1 MGGGAARYP
10 PLEMMGIAES
20 VLSPAVGLNPSLTA
34 SWKEKNGFVSAAALQ
49 YVTATMETKIFS
61 WLGREF
67 VEISGEAQAGA
78 SVESTT
84 AELVRKIRSG
94 AQNQ

>member
-1 MGGGAARYP
+1 MPNWRANARRFK
-10 PLEMMGIAES
+10 LDSFAIAGFILRLIPCKK
-20 VLSPAVGLNPSLTA
+20 V
-34 SWKEKNGFVSAAALQ
+34 GFVSGATLQ

-78 SVESTT
+78 SVES
-84 AELVRKIRSG
+84 SDG
-94 AQNQ
+94 